1 MDDLCVYSWK
11 IFSIYIN
18 SQVFIYWEKK
28 VRNTKKIIKSQK
40 LFFYIINRY
49 FSLILKIIFKKIIFD
64 TIIISEKYSL
74 ETICALKEGSK
85 EDRGGENSRVTPFRM
100 SRRLRLS
107 SRRFSL
113 FHFRSLDFKAD
124 SKVERGFK
132 GLVYTLDRSG
142 ARIPSLE
149 FYDRVCRETIV
160 PFSTFLS
167 FWRFV
172 FFVPF
177 SNVRLRYTRYLFSFC
192 LSSPS
197 FLFTDRPG
205 S

>member
-113 FHFRSLDFKAD
+113 FHFRSPDFKAD
-124 SKVERGFK
+124 SKVEHGFK

>member
-1 MDDLCVYSWK
+1 MY
-11 IFSIYIN
+11 Y
-18 SQVFIYWEKK
+18 
-28 VRNTKKIIKSQK
+28 
-40 LFFYIINRY
+40 INRY
-49 FSLILKIIFKKIIFD
+49 FSLILKITCKQSFSILCY
-64 TIIISEKYSL
+64 ISEKYSL
-74 ETICALKEGSK
+74 ETIRALKEGSK
-85 EDRGGENSRVTPFRM
+85 EDRGGENSCVTPFRM

-113 FHFRSLDFKAD
+113 FHFRSPDFKAD

-172 FFVPF
+172 FLRSFFERPF
-177 SNVRLRYTRYLFSFC
+177 TLHAL
-192 LSSPS
+192 S
-197 FLFTDRPG
+197 FLVLLFFSVCRSCLLIVQPRKG
-205 S
+205 WGIVSW

>member
-40 LFFYIINRY
+40 LFFCIINRY

-74 ETICALKEGSK
+74 EIICALKEGSK
-85 EDRGGENSRVTPFRM
+85 EDRGGENSHVTPFRM

-113 FHFRSLDFKAD
+113 FHFRSPDFKAD

>member
-1 MDDLCVYSWK
+1 MDDLCVYLWK

-113 FHFRSLDFKAD
+113 FHFRSPDFKAD

>member
-1 MDDLCVYSWK
+1 M
-11 IFSIYIN
+11 
-18 SQVFIYWEKK
+18 
-28 VRNTKKIIKSQK
+28 RNTKKIIKSQK
-40 LFFYIINRY
+40 LFFYILYILFISFIYIYIYLLYIINRY

-64 TIIISEKYSL
+64 TILISEKYSL

-113 FHFRSLDFKAD
+113 FHFRSPDFKAD

>member
-64 TIIISEKYSL
+64 TILISEKYSL

-113 FHFRSLDFKAD
+113 FHFRSPDFKAD

>member
-1 MDDLCVYSWK
+1 M
-11 IFSIYIN
+11 
-18 SQVFIYWEKK
+18 
-28 VRNTKKIIKSQK
+28 RNTKKIIKSQK

-113 FHFRSLDFKAD
+113 FHFRSPDFKAD

>member
-113 FHFRSLDFKAD
+113 FHFRSPDFKAD

-192 LSSPS
+192 LSSLS
-197 FLFTDRPG
+197 FFTDRPG

>member
-74 ETICALKEGSK
+74 EIICALKEGSK

-113 FHFRSLDFKAD
+113 FHFRSPDFKAD

>member
-113 FHFRSLDFKAD
+113 FHFRSPDFKAD

>member
-64 TIIISEKYSL
+64 TILISEKYSL
-74 ETICALKEGSK
+74 EIIRALKEGSK

-113 FHFRSLDFKAD
+113 FHFRSPDFKAD

-177 SNVRLRYTRYLFSFC
+177 SNVRLRYTHYLFSFC

>member
-1 MDDLCVYSWK
+1 MY
-11 IFSIYIN
+11 Y
-18 SQVFIYWEKK
+18 
-28 VRNTKKIIKSQK
+28 
-40 LFFYIINRY
+40 INRY
-49 FSLILKIIFKKIIFD
+49 FSLILKITCKQSFSILCY
-64 TIIISEKYSL
+64 ISEKYSL
-74 ETICALKEGSK
+74 ETIRALKKGSK

-113 FHFRSLDFKAD
+113 FHFRSPDFKAD
-124 SKVERGFK
+124 SKVERSFK

-167 FWRFV
+167 F
-172 FFVPF
+172 
-177 SNVRLRYTRYLFSFC
+177 
-192 LSSPS
+192 
-197 FLFTDRPG
+197 
-205 S
+205 

>member
-1 MDDLCVYSWK
+1 MDDLCVYLWK

-64 TIIISEKYSL
+64 TILISEKYSL

-113 FHFRSLDFKAD
+113 FHFRSPDFKAD

>member
-40 LFFYIINRY
+40 LFFCIINRY

-113 FHFRSLDFKAD
+113 FHFRSPDFKAD

>member
-85 EDRGGENSRVTPFRM
+85 EDRGGENSCVTPFRM

-113 FHFRSLDFKAD
+113 FHFRSPDFKAD